1 MAPQQPTVIEWVP
14 CGVTNMPALCHFL
27 WGGEN

>member
-1 MAPQQPTVIEWVP
+1 MAPQQPIVIDWVP